1 MSFREPIINNI
12 TQVFQKNATS
22 HVRAVMLG
30 SGLGYALPNGYWHH
44 TPLIIINPF
53 AYAAYQIFV
62 SQTDV
67 IKWGKQTLQEFR

>member
-1 MSFREPIINNI
+1 
-12 TQVFQKNATS
+12 
-22 HVRAVMLG
+22 MLG

-67 IKWGKQTLQEFR
+67 IKWGKQTVQEFR